1 MTSTTKTKMINHQGV
16 NIYYIDFSNLSS
28 AAEVD
33 QLMKESK
40 SFIRSQKPASM
51 ITLANI
57 EGMHFTGDIKELFTE
72 FVSGNKPYVKASAII
87 GVSGLKQIVFNA
99 IVKMTGREIRA
110 FENVNVAKDWLAA
123 K

>member
-16 NIYYIDFSNLSS
+16 NIYYIDFSNLGS
-28 AAEVD
+28 APEVD
-33 QLMKESK
+33 QVMKESK

-57 EGMHFTGDIKELFTE
+57 EGMHFNGDIKELFTE
-72 FVSGNKPYVKASAII
+72 FVSGNKPYVKASAIV

-110 FENVNVAKDWLAA
+110 FENVNVAKDWLVA